1 MSWAFNFSGQEET
14 LKFISKN
21 NIKILNLCHFPEDGR
36 LKTLSFSVTDTER
49 IHEILDMGERVD
61 GSNLFSFVDPQ
72 KSDIYIAPD
81 AKRAFIDP
89 FSTLPTLNMLCDY
102 LDENGKPLYAAPKS
116 VLTRA
121 EEHLRASKGAS
132 LKALAELEFYII
144 ARQQFDNLFPGMPD
158 RNYHES
164 SPFSKF
170 QDIRNEI
177 LATLES
183 CGIPTKY
190 GHGEVGLINTTN
202 GTTMEQHEIE
212 LKPQSL
218 VKMAET
224 IAVSKWIIRNV
235 CARHGT
241 SVSFIPKIDL
251 NHAGTGMHI
260 HLCGFRDGRNFVP
273 SPQGTI
279 SHEALK
285 IIGGILRF
293 ARSLSSFGNPTP
305 ISYLRFFARK
315 ESPMNVC
322 WGARN
327 RLALLRVPLWWSFK
341 KPEVNKEGCHETF
354 EYRAPDAFAN
364 AYLLFA
370 GLAMAADY
378 GLENPGDSTKLAED
392 LHVDA
397 AQAETK
403 SLKTLP
409 SSCREAA
416 DKLEEDRDHYEAN
429 EVFPEKLVDGTI
441 GKLRSFKDNLTWKEV
456 QSAPERIEKMIAEY
470 LHYG

>member
-1 MSWAFNFSGQEET
+1 MSWAYQFSEQEET
-14 LKFISKN
+14 LKFVSKN
-21 NIKILNLCHFPEDGR
+21 NIRILNLCHFPEDGR
-36 LKTLSFSVTDTER
+36 LKTLSFSTTNTER
-49 IHEILDMGERVD
+49 MSEILDMGERVD

-72 KSDIYIAPD
+72 KSDICIAPD
-81 AKRAFIDP
+81 IKRAFIDP
-89 FSTLPTLNMLCDY
+89 FSTLPALNVLCDY
-102 LDENGKPLYAAPKS
+102 LDEKGKPLHAAPKS

-260 HLCGFRDGRNFVP
+260 HLCGFKDGRNFVP
-273 SPQGTI
+273 SPQGAV

-293 ARSLSSFGNPTP
+293 AQSLSSLGNPTP
-305 ISYLRFFARK
+305 VSYLRFFARK

-327 RLALLRVPLWWSFK
+327 RLALLRVPLWSFK
-341 KPEVNKEGCHETF
+341 KPGVDLEGCRETF

-370 GLAMAADY
+370 GLTMAADY

-397 AQAETK
+397 AQVETK
-403 SLKTLP
+403 SLKALP
-409 SSCREAA
+409 SSCSEAA

-429 EVFPEKLVDGTI
+429 EVFPKELMDGTI
-441 GKLRSFKDNLTWKEV
+441 GKLKSFKDGLTWKEV
-456 QSAPERIEKMIAEY
+456 QNSPEKIEKMIAEY